1 MLNQQT
7 IEQLRALR
15 LDAMAR
21 AFGEQLE
28 QPVFGELSF
37 EERFS
42 MIVLK
47 EVTDRDNRRLA
58 KLLKAARLRQ
68 PACVEDIDFRHPR
81 GIDKPNLL
89 SLATCDW
96 IRRGQNLHI
105 TGLTGTGKSWLAC
118 ALGNQACRLGL
129 SVRYERVPRLLDQL
143 RIARADG
150 SFGKR
155 LVALAKTD
163 LLILDDFG
171 IKPLA
176 KSEKHDLLE
185 IVEDRH
191 DRHSTLL
198 TSQLP
203 IAQWHEYLGEPTVA
217 DALLDRVLH
226 NSHRLELVGESMRR
240 NAPRLDKKSGDAKE

>member
-7 IEQLRALR
+7 IEQLRTLR

-28 QPVFGELSF
+28 QPVFRELSF

-47 EVTDRDNRRLA
+47 EVTERDNRRLA

-81 GIDKPNLL
+81 GLDKPNLL

-96 IRRGQNLHI
+96 VRRRHNLHI

-118 ALGNQACRLGL
+118 AFGNQACRLGL

-171 IKPLA
+171 IKPLG

-191 DRHSTLL
+191 DRRSTLI

-226 NSHRLELVGESMRR
+226 NSHRLELIGESMRR
-240 NAPRLDKKSGDAKE
+240 NVPRLDKKSGDAKE